1 MFATDSAYA
10 DLLVVVVPQN
20 GPRITG
26 LHKKRSGVSYNLWV
40 VTSPAKHS
48 TMIVT
53 SFVISR
59 YSIGDS
65 LELNCSS
72 ELTLPPANLTWYINQ
87 RPVIK
92 IYKTNKHPRHPQ
104 LKFNKSL

>member
-40 VTSPAKHS
+40 VTSPAK
-48 TMIVT
+48 T
-53 SFVISR
+53 F
-59 YSIGDS
+59 D
-65 LELNCSS
+65 ND
-72 ELTLPPANLTWYINQ
+72 
-87 RPVIK
+87 
-92 IYKTNKHPRHPQ
+92 RHIFCYLKVLHRRESGPQ
-104 LKFNKSL
+104 L